1 MVIFHHYI
9 PFPGPYFLSIL
20 VNNSR
25 RRQDHFRQCN
35 KLSYDRLGLS
45 MLVFIEFYNYIIE
58 FYIYIKEGGGTLSLL
73 VNRVH
78 GGALQIPPLHS
89 PLKTLLDLNILSL
102 DLNVRLDDIGPETY
116 FTIEKY

>member
-1 MVIFHHYI
+1 MVIFHHYV

-25 RRQDHFRQCN
+25 RRQDHIRQCN
-35 KLSYDRLGLS
+35 KLSYERLGLS
-45 MLVFIEFYNYIIE
+45 MLVFIKLYSYMIEFYNYIIEFYNYIIE

-78 GGALQIPPLHS
+78 GGASQIPPPS
-89 PLKTLLDLNILSL
+89 PTLEDTFGFKHIKS
-102 DLNVRLDDIGPETY
+102 
-116 FTIEKY
+116 

>member
-1 MVIFHHYI
+1 MIEF
-9 PFPGPYFLSIL
+9 
-20 VNNSR
+20 
-25 RRQDHFRQCN
+25 
-35 KLSYDRLGLS
+35 YDY
-45 MLVFIEFYNYIIE
+45 VIEFYNYIIE

-73 VNRVH
+73 ITGSTEAPRRS
-78 GGALQIPPLHS
+78 PLHP